1 MNNNYRQLRNRK
13 VEIVY
18 EGRTPSSDPYSE
30 DEEYSNPSLPRT
42 SSPLNSET
50 QEGGSWNS
58 PKSAPALIGVQGVTQ
73 YLAFPLMAKAYFK
86 LIF

>member
-18 EGRTPSSDPYSE
+18 EGRTQSSDLYSE
-30 DEEYSNPSLPRT
+30 DEENSNPSLPRT

-50 QEGGSWNS
+50 QEGNLENNNPDHSFAYQDQDS
-58 PKSAPALIGVQGVTQ
+58 LEHDRLL
-73 YLAFPLMAKAYFK
+73 YLEQL
-86 LIF
+86 